1 LLVGGGRWVR
11 LRSFLLL
18 TSLGGLFRICT
29 LLSRWVLVSVHY
41 VIMQKHILS
50 RIYFVVGPLILGKSQ
65 PVNVVICER
74 NSVYCVSTMFT
85 VLQQQKVPSAC
96 MSTP

>member
-1 LLVGGGRWVR
+1 MR

-18 TSLGGLFRICT
+18 KSLGGLFRICT
-29 LLSRWVLVSVHY
+29 LLSRCLVSVHY